1 MLYILIALMG
11 ASIGSFI
18 NVVSVRLNNG
28 ENFISTRSHCPNCGH
43 ILHFWDL
50 IPLFSYLYLR
60 GSCRYCHHKIG
71 GRYYFIEVFVSLLFV
86 LVALLKGPLDI
97 LGFFF
102 CSFLVLIALM
112 DIDSYEVDLRVLLL
126 LLLFEII
133 LSSQTLEERIFS
145 MIIGFLFYGLIKS
158 LGHFIWKE
166 EAFGMG
172 DVYFLTSL
180 GIIFS
185 PIQIIFV
192 GLLSFVCGGVFC
204 SIWYLFFSLKERST
218 KIPFTPFISTSAI
231 ITYLFSI
238 QWIQ

>member
-1 MLYILIALMG
+1 MLYIFIALMG
-11 ASIGSFI
+11 ASSGRFI

-28 ENFISTRSHCPNCGH
+28 ENFISTRSHCPSCGH

-50 IPLFSYLYLR
+50 IPIFSYLYLR
-60 GSCRYCHHKIG
+60 GCCRYCHHKIG
-71 GRYYFIEVFVSLLFV
+71 GRYYFIEVFVSLLFI

-133 LSSQTLEERIFS
+133 LSSHTWEERIFS
-145 MIIGFLFYGLIKS
+145 MIIGFLFYGIIKS

-172 DVYFLTSL
+172 DVYFLATL

-185 PIQIIFV
+185 PTQIF
-192 GLLSFVCGGVFC
+192 L
-204 SIWYLFFSLKERST
+204 
-218 KIPFTPFISTSAI
+218 
-231 ITYLFSI
+231 
-238 QWIQ
+238 

>member
-1 MLYILIALMG
+1 MLYIFIALIG

-28 ENFISTRSHCPNCGH
+28 ENFISTRSHCPSCGH

-50 IPLFSYLYLR
+50 IPIFSYLYLR
-60 GSCRYCHHKIG
+60 GCCRYCHHKFG
-71 GRYYFIEVFVSLLFV
+71 GRYYFIEVFVSLLFI

-102 CSFLVLIALM
+102 CSFLVLISLM

-133 LSSQTLEERIFS
+133 LSSQTWEERLFS
-145 MIIGFLFYGLIKS
+145 MIIGFLFYGIIKS
-158 LGHFIWKE
+158 LGDFILKK

-172 DVYFLTSL
+172 DVYLLTTL

-185 PIQIIFV
+185 PTQIIFV

-204 SIWYLFFSLKERST
+204 CFLHFFFRLKGRSN
-218 KIPFTPFISTSAI
+218 KIPFTPFLSMSAI

-238 QWIQ
+238 QWIG

>member
-1 MLYILIALMG
+1 MLYIFIALIG

-28 ENFISTRSHCPNCGH
+28 ENFISTRSHCPSCGH

-50 IPLFSYLYLR
+50 IPIFSYLYLR
-60 GSCRYCHHKIG
+60 GCCRYCHHKFG
-71 GRYYFIEVFVSLLFV
+71 GRYYFIEVFVSLLFI

-102 CSFLVLIALM
+102 CSFLVLISLM

-126 LLLFEII
+126 LLLFEIL
-133 LSSQTLEERIFS
+133 LSSQTWEERLFS
-145 MIIGFLFYGLIKS
+145 MIIGFLFYGIIKS
-158 LGHFIWKE
+158 LGDFILKK

-172 DVYFLTSL
+172 DVYFLTTL

-185 PIQIIFV
+185 PTQIIFV

-204 SIWYLFFSLKERST
+204 CFLHFFFRLKGRSN
-218 KIPFTPFISTSAI
+218 KIPFTPFLSMSAI

-238 QWIQ
+238 QWIG